1 MAPQEPELREVITA
15 CMKENGMKF
24 DDKTIGD
31 MVNALYR
38 DAIGSGDSNG
48 ITINE
53 LKTQMAKHDGLLENL
68 SLSIGKWLVP
78 AKAPKPKT
86 LKQKLA
92 EKIPRQLT
100 PLYFQQNW
108 QLVSFIVVV
117 IFGIT
122 IALFIQRAYYFREF
136 SMLSGFT
143 PNPFY
148 MLSRAFG
155 EFSIPSQVMSIHGR
169 AKVMST
175 HYLTH

>member
-1 MAPQEPELREVITA
+1 
-15 CMKENGMKF
+15 MKF

-38 DAIGSGDSNG
+38 DAISSSEDSSEVPRG
-48 ITINE
+48 ITIND